1 MQSPEVVNA
10 YIEITPFDSVKYE
23 VDKRM
28 MDHDEADDKII
39 AIPENDNI
47 WGAAQGLS
55 DLPEIM
61 VERLRHYFST
71 FKSII
76 GEETKTSI
84 EVVYEHDHAIKVVEA
99 SLRDY
104 EAEFGD

>member
-55 DLPEIM
+55 DLPEI
-61 VERLRHYFST
+61 L
-71 FKSII
+71 
-76 GEETKTSI
+76 
-84 EVVYEHDHAIKVVEA
+84 A
-99 SLRDY
+99 
-104 EAEFGD
+104 